1 MGAFAGLGVISREM
15 YHRRRPGTR
24 KTTSKPLEAG
34 VFRPAMI
41 HHYPVVHG
49 RKRSVCFGEPDS
61 RDRTYGRPHSRGD
74 RPDQDLDRAILLR

>member
-1 MGAFAGLGVISREM
+1 MGVLAGLSVISREM
-15 YHRRRPGTR
+15 YHRRWPGTSEITR
-24 KTTSKPLEAG
+24 KSLKAG
-34 VFRPAMI
+34 VFRPRLI
-41 HHYPVVHG
+41 HYCPVVHG